1 MKKQKVVYEYK
12 VKTIDYLKALAQYPN
27 FLKLINIED
36 KPYKEIIEWVLQKET
51 SLQDDSFV
59 TPSVKTLSEEIGMD
73 YAKVT
78 KYLKYIYFEIIDLN
92 NKHPELFVR
101 QGQMKCY
108 FGFKYFESSHT
119 FILGMDYLPRI
130 EEHFTFNFINPILG
144 NSSFYVQ
151 QVWHDYEH
159 SGHSVIFTMVPR
171 LPYKYMALLK
181 EKAYLNR
188 DISFHEFY
196 DFERNS
202 ELEEK
207 LLKLY
212 KTL

>member
-12 VKTIDYLKALAQYPN
+12 AKTIDYLKALVQYPN
-27 FLKLINIED
+27 FLKLLNIED
-36 KPYKEIIEWVLQKET
+36 KPYKEIIYWMLLKET
-51 SLQDDSFV
+51 CLQDDSFEIP
-59 TPSVKTLSEEIGMD
+59 TVKKLSEEIGMD

-78 KYLKYIYFEIIDLN
+78 NYLKVIYFEIIDLN
-92 NKHPELFVR
+92 KKHPELFVR
-101 QGQMKCY
+101 PGQIKCY
-108 FGFKYFESSHT
+108 FGFKYFEMSHT
-119 FILGMDYLPRI
+119 FILGMDYLSRM
-130 EEHFTFNFINPILG
+130 EEHFSFNFINPILG
-144 NSSFYVQ
+144 NSSFYIQ
-151 QVWHDYEH
+151 HVWHDYEH
-159 SGHSVIFTMVPR
+159 SGHSIIFSMVSR

-188 DISFHEFY
+188 DISFHEFH